1 LLKDQLV
8 KSETQLQNEKIRVE
22 KAEKERDMYFSKVSR
37 LQQEVDERTI
47 DAQKLA
53 NQNHEHKRILDSRE
67 DELTRLKEQLKQ
79 TSRIKETIL
88 KKQKALDDVRMQTE
102 MERDALRVKSTY
114 NRAPI
119 LTLSMTW
126 ME

>member
-53 NQNHEHKRILDSRE
+53 NQNHDHKRILDSRE

>member
-119 LTLSMTW
+119 LSLSMTW